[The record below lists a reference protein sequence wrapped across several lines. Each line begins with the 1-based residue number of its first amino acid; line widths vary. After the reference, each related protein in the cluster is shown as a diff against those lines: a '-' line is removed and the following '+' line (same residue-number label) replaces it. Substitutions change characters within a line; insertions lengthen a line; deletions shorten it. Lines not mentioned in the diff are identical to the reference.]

1 MYLER
6 DINTFTSYKHMQ
18 LRCKNKKLQNLI
30 ALKPKKLDSYKIP
43 VINLSTEN
51 LYIEPLK
58 HGLHHSYI
66 HKNKKVKRNV
76 AVELESLSIILD
88 KCTEP
93 SSKENFHEYLR
104 VSTKLYRRIFI
115 TIMIPLSNLLP
126 IYERIR
132 I

>member
-1 MYLER
+1 MYRCIWNAILTPLHHTN
-6 DINTFTSYKHMQ
+6 IMQ

-30 ALKPKKLDSYKIP
+30 ALKPKKLDRYKIP

-51 LYIEPLK
+51 LDIEPLK
-58 HGLHHSYI
+58 YGLHHSYI
-66 HKNKKVKRNV
+66 HKNKHVQRNV

-104 VSTKLYRRIFI
+104 ASTKF
-115 TIMIPLSNLLP
+115 
-126 IYERIR
+126 
-132 I
+132 